1 MQNRS
6 NSLQLTK
13 PEEVGKNFPPS
24 RTRDSLLL
32 FGFQPLCTGHGY
44 VIKCIPKTSHSKPV
58 SVTQTTPKDESNW
71 AVHILFTEYIHQ
83 NTTEL
88 AKMVHRVSTV
98 STTCFGLY
106 IDHQVTIQYVW
117 CTLGGGTRSHL
128 LDIGVAR
135 VTPCI
140 LYSYLR
146 S

>member
-106 IDHQVTIQYVW
+106 IDHRQVLYLTYQVTIQYAW
-117 CTLGGGTRSHL
+117 CTLRGVGTRSRL
-128 LDIGVAR
+128 QKWVAWKSK
-135 VTPCI
+135 
-140 LYSYLR
+140 L
-146 S
+146 